1 MTYTAKPDDIK
12 DLAPT
17 GTLRGGVVL
26 APAPSAFFA
35 VKGADGEPRGV
46 TVDLL
51 RAFAAALK
59 LPLEMKLFD
68 NSGQVTD
75 AVASGA
81 CDVAFMPRDATRESK
96 VDFGTAYYFIASTYL
111 VPAGSTIQSIDE
123 VNHAGIRIV
132 AIANTT
138 TARSAARTAPLA
150 SVEEVAGV
158 DLMTARA
165 QNGEGDAFAL
175 SHDSFVGML
184 PSVPGARVLNGQFQQ
199 TGISV
204 AVPKGRAGALKLA
217 SQLLEDAKGSGLV
230 RRALDAA
237 GFKDAPVA
245 LLTPVN

>member
-1 MTYTAKPDDIK
+1 MSDTIDPA
-12 DLAPT
+12 DLKQLCPT
-17 GTLRGGVVL
+17 GTLRGGIVL

-35 VKGADGEPRGV
+35 VKGSDGAPRGV

-51 RAFAAALK
+51 RAFADALK
-59 LPLEMKLFD
+59 LPLDMQLYS

-81 CDVAFMPRDATRESK
+81 CDVAFMPRDTAREGK
-96 VDFGTAYYFIASTYL
+96 VDFGPAYYNIASTYL

-123 VNHAGIRIV
+123 VNRADIRIV

-150 SVEEVAGV
+150 TVEEVAGV

-165 QNGEGDAFAL
+165 QKGEGDAFAL

-184 PSVPGARVLNGQFQQ
+184 PQVPGGRVLPGHFQQ
-199 TGISV
+199 TGVSL
-204 AVPKGRAGALKLA
+204 ALPKGRSRALRLA
-217 SQLLEDAKGSGLV
+217 SRLLEDAKASGLV

-245 LLTPVN
+245 PPAP